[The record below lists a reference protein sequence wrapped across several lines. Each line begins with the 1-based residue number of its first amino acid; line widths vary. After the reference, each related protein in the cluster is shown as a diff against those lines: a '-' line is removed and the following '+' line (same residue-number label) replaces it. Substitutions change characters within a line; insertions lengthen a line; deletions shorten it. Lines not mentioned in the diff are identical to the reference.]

1 MKQENITMV
10 ESCSEKL
17 GKHCNYIN
25 KVWET
30 LISGTKPLSSS
41 GVNVSG
47 ES

>member
-1 MKQENITMV
+1 MV

-17 GKHCNYIN
+17 GKPCNYKS

-30 LISGTKPLSSS
+30 LISGTKSLSSS
-41 GVNVSG
+41 GVDVSG